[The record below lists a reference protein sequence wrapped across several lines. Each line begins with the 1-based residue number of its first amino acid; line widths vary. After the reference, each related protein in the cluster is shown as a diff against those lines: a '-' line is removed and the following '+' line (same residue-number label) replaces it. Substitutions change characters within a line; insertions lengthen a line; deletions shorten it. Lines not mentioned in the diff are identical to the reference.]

1 MSFTGHSLGGGLAAA
16 QAMRVNGTAIT
27 FNAEGLSDGTIR
39 RNELN
44 TMGADQRITAFYVNG
59 EVLSRL
65 QDSPVSS
72 AITLGLGTVPKN
84 IFALGGVIGDV
95 FSGERPSF
103 SSVGLPIVAS
113 APGTRVEMPA
123 FNLAGQQLG
132 VWDRLTDTVSLHFMD
147 YALKSMQTQLQP
159 NGALP
164 SSYLKNIH

>member
-1 MSFTGHSLGGGLAAA
+1 M
-16 QAMRVNGTAIT
+16 
-27 FNAEGLSDGTIR
+27 
-39 RNELN
+39 
-44 TMGADQRITAFYVNG
+44 
-59 EVLSRL
+59 LSRL

-84 IFALGGVIGDV
+84 AFALGGVIGDV
-95 FSGERPSF
+95 FSGERPGF
-103 SSVGLPIVAS
+103 SSFGLPIVAS

-132 VWDRLTDTVSLHFMD
+132 AWDRLTDTVSLHFMD

-159 NGALP
+159 NGGLP